1 MVNIRN
7 LTENSTSFL
16 IKITVKGMKNTFNG
30 IYKNEHNRL
39 AIMKTHPLIMS
50 SKQEVRIKRCGGELV
65 IGRVK
70 WFNNEKGYGFIE
82 YREDEDIFVHYS
94 TINCEGYKTLK
105 EGQYVEF
112 TLLETSKG
120 YQAVDV
126 TPIKEP
132 AIVK

>member
-1 MVNIRN
+1 M
-7 LTENSTSFL
+7 
-16 IKITVKGMKNTFNG
+16 
-30 IYKNEHNRL
+30 
-39 AIMKTHPLIMS
+39 
-50 SKQEVRIKRCGGELV
+50 

-70 WFNNEKGYGFIE
+70 WFNNEKGYGFI
-82 YREDEDIFVHYS
+82 
-94 TINCEGYKTLK
+94 INCDGYKTLS

-132 AIVK
+132 ALAK